1 MTKQIKLSTIQGL
14 LMFVVVVLLALAVLK
29 IKSVDAAAVVLT
41 ITPSEIAVSNSTNK
55 VLNFVPATVMA
66 NGSTITIYYPSAYD
80 DSTLVNGGVTIT
92 KTGDANFTSG
102 AAVVNTTSNTIVITL
117 TTGGNLDTTND
128 FEITITGSQLVTPA
142 SPGSHSF
149 TVTTSVNDYGSVLQY
164 VGDDND
170 VSVTGTV
177 QPSLSF
183 NIRTL
188 DDSADIN
195 TCDLGVVTTTT
206 APNADTT
213 DDGAGEC
220 GYALAIGTNAD
231 NGFQATINS
240 NQTFRNA
247 GGYIITQVTDNAA
260 FAAGTEAYGLANV
273 TAAQT
278 GHNGSG
284 SFNQTITENNTAS
297 YTFQTDS
304 SPVPA
309 GGAQN
314 FVSFTDSIQYTA
326 GSGAT
331 DTTRVMHGFAIGTGT
346 PTGAYSHTVTYLITA
361 NF

>member
-1 MTKQIKLSTIQGL
+1 MEQTFKLSVKSALGVLAILVIASL
-14 LMFVVVVLLALAVLK
+14 LIFKL
-29 IKSVDAAAVVLT
+29 KSVEAAAVTLT
-41 ITPSEIAVSNSTNK
+41 ITPSEIAISNSTNK
-55 VLNFVPATVMA
+55 VLSFIPATVMA
-66 NGSTITIYYPSAYD
+66 NGSTITVYYPSAYND
-80 DSTLVNGGVTIT
+80 GTLVNGGVTTT
-92 KTGDANFTSG
+92 KTGDANFTSA
-102 AAVVNTTSNTIVITL
+102 AAVVNTTTNTIVITV
-117 TTGGNLDTTND
+117 TAGGNLDTTND

-142 SPGSHSF
+142 SAGSHSF
-149 TVTTSVNDYGSVLQY
+149 TVITSVNDYGSVLQY

-170 VSVTGTV
+170 VSVTGAV

-183 NIRTL
+183 NIRDLT
-188 DDSADIN
+188 DASDTN
-195 TCDLGVVTTTT
+195 TCDLGTVTTTT

-247 GGYIITQVTDNAA
+247 GGYVVTGVVDNAA

-273 TAAQT
+273 TAAAT

-284 SFNQTITENNTAS
+284 SFNQNITENTTAS

-309 GGAQN
+309 AGAQN
-314 FVSFTDSIQYTA
+314 FVSYTDSIQYTA
-326 GSGAT
+326 AGGAT
-331 DTTRVMHGFAIGTGT
+331 DTTRVMHGFAIGSGT
-346 PTGAYSHTVTYLITA
+346 PTGAYSHIVTYLVTA